1 VSETLSYG
9 LGAGGFVRMRLPEI
23 RRAIFDDLRTR
34 TGQTFDETPDSLTG
48 QFVSIFAEREAAIWE
63 LAEAVYLSAFPA
75 TAQGVAL
82 DYAVSY
88 AGVIRIQPS
97 FSAARLL
104 FYGDQGTVVQ
114 VGSVIES
121 TYLEPGSPS
130 LARFELPADVTIT
143 RDNAADLLLIVP
155 APVAAGSSYT
165 VMWNGLGATYVA
177 ETGDS
182 ATDVVNAL
190 AADLIVLGA
199 TVSASSDRFRIT
211 SLTSFTTEWSASLT
225 LGELGSPGT
234 VLALEQGAVAAPAGS
249 LTTIVTPTSGWNAV
263 RQPAAA
269 SLGTLLET
277 DEDLRARYATGVY
290 RLGAATL
297 PSIKANLEQDIRGVS
312 SLAVYENSTSAT
324 DTDGRPPHSI
334 EVVIEGGD
342 SGDIAARIFAL
353 KAAGITAYGNTS
365 AVALDDT
372 GFPHP
377 IGFSRPEPQLV
388 WLKAVLTTTNE
399 ETVPGDV
406 AERARQ
412 AMVAAGNDLGVG
424 EDVLLQRIA
433 AAVFAATTGVA
444 RVALTAVV
452 SDTTP
457 APGDY
462 TSTDITIG
470 PRERAAFSAARTQ
483 VS

>member
-23 RRAIFDDLRTR
+23 RRAIFDDLKARM
-34 TGQTFDETPDSLTG
+34 GQTFDETPDSLTG

-63 LAEAVYLSAFPA
+63 LAEAVYLSAYPA

-88 AGVIRIQPS
+88 AGVTRIQPS
-97 FSAARLL
+97 ASAARLL
-104 FYGDQGTVVQ
+104 LYGDQGAVVQ

-121 TYLEPGSPS
+121 THLEPGAPA
-130 LARFELPADVTIT
+130 LARFELLSDVVIT
-143 RDNAADLLLIVP
+143 RDNAADLLLTVP
-155 APVAAGSSYT
+155 GTAGAGTVYTIGYNGLEAIYIAAGGNPASAVAASLAASL
-165 VMWNGLGATYVA
+165 VDLGATAVA
-177 ETGDS
+177 
-182 ATDVVNAL
+182 V
-190 AADLIVLGA
+190 GA
-199 TVSASSDRFRIT
+199 TIRIT
-211 SLTSFTTEWSASLT
+211 SLSSFSAAWSASLT
-225 LGELGSPGT
+225 LSELATPATAYAQSLGP
-234 VLALEQGAVAAPAGS
+234 VAAPAGA
-249 LTTIVTPTSGWNAV
+249 LTTIVTPAAGWDEV
-263 RQPAAA
+263 RQPTAA
-269 SLGTLLET
+269 SLGTFLET
-277 DEDLRARYATGVY
+277 DEELRARYATGVY

-297 PSIKANLEQDIRGVS
+297 PAIKANLQQDIAGLS
-312 SLAVYENSTSAT
+312 SVVVYENAT
-324 DTDGRPPHSI
+324 DATDADGRPPHSV

-342 SGDIAARIFAL
+342 SGDIAARIFAV

-388 WLKAVLTTTNE
+388 WLKAVLTTTTE

-406 AERARQ
+406 AERPRQ

-424 EDVLLQRIA
+424 EDVLLQRVA
-433 AAVFAATTGVA
+433 AAVFAATSGVA
-444 RVALTAVV
+444 RVTLTAVV

-462 TSTDITIG
+462 ASTDITIG

-483 VS
+483 VT

>member
-23 RRAIFDDLRTR
+23 RRAIFDDLKARI
-34 TGQTFDETPDSLTG
+34 GQSFDETPDSLTG

-63 LAEAVYLSAFPA
+63 LAEAVYLSAYPA

-88 AGVIRIQPS
+88 AGVTRIQPS

-114 VGSVIES
+114 VGSVVES
-121 TYLEPGSPS
+121 TYLEPGAPS

-155 APVAAGSSYT
+155 ATVIDGTVYT
-165 VMWNGLGATYVA
+165 VTYNGLDATHTA
-177 ETGDS
+177 EAGDS
-182 ATDVVNAL
+182 ATDVVNGL
-190 AADLIVLGA
+190 AAALVALGA
-199 TVSASSDRFRIT
+199 SVSVASDQFRIT
-211 SLTSFTTEWSASLT
+211 SLSSFAATWSGTLT
-225 LGELGSPGT
+225 LGELGSPG
-234 VLALEQGAVAAPAGS
+234 VAQAEDPGPIAAPAGS
-249 LTTIVTPTSGWNAV
+249 LTTIVTPSAGWDEV
-263 RQPAAA
+263 RQPTAA

-277 DEDLRARYATGVY
+277 DEELRARYATGVY

-297 PSIKANLEQDIRGVS
+297 PSIKANLQQDIAGLS
-312 SLAVYENSTSAT
+312 SVVVYENAT
-324 DTDGRPPHSI
+324 DATDADGRPPHSI

-365 AVALDDT
+365 AVAVDDT

-388 WLKAVLTTTNE
+388 WLKAVLTTTTE

-406 AERARQ
+406 AERGRQ
-412 AMVAAGNDLGVG
+412 AMVAAGNGLGVG
-424 EDVLLQRIA
+424 VDVLLQRIA
-433 AAVFAATTGVA
+433 AAVFAATSGVA
-444 RVALTAVV
+444 RVALTAAV

-457 APGDY
+457 DPGDY
-462 TSTDITIG
+462 ASTDITIG

-483 VS
+483 VT